1 MYWYYKAFLALI
13 VCAILGAVGFSFR
26 HEISELI
33 KTDEPV
39 EEVQNTPEQETTK
52 PSDSQN
58 KNNAPS
64 RTETKTPVNTKVTTP
79 AETTFDFSKEFT
91 EANDALAKG
100 QLEKAYEAALK
111 ILESEETIL
120 FSSTWYKAADI
131 ASDINTRLM
140 NSSAPSPR
148 KIKHV
153 VRSGDALSRLARNK
167 TTVQHIQKANQIPL
181 DTEKIFVGQSLRY
194 FAGTWTIEAYK
205 SEFILIVKFN
215 GQFFKYYR
223 VGIGKEDRTP
233 VAQFTIV
240 SKIVEPAW
248 EKGDGT
254 IIEFGD
260 PTNPLGTRWLQL
272 KSEAR
277 PDLTGYGIHGTID
290 PSSIGKPSSQGCLR
304 LKNSDVEELYDIIPY
319 NVQVNIKE

>member
-13 VCAILGAVGFSFR
+13 ICAILGAIGFSFR

-33 KTDEPV
+33 KTEEPIEEPV
-39 EEVQNTPEQETTK
+39 KTK
-52 PSDSQN
+52 PTEKSSSN
-58 KNNAPS
+58 STKTSTPTKGAPS
-64 RTETKTPVNTKVTTP
+64 IKNPKTVKIETSY
-79 AETTFDFSKEFT
+79 DFSKEFA
-91 EANDALAKG
+91 EAKDALSKG

-111 ILESEETIL
+111 VLDSKETVL
-120 FSSTWYKAADI
+120 FSKTWYQAADI
-131 ASDINTRLM
+131 ASDVNTRLM

-148 KIKHV
+148 KIQYV
-153 VRSGDALSRLARNK
+153 VKSGDALSRLARNK
-167 TTVQHIQKANQIPL
+167 TTVQHIQKSNKIPL

-194 FAGTWTIEAYK
+194 FAGTWSIDAYK
-205 SEFILIVKFN
+205 SEFVLIVKFN
-215 GQFFKYYR
+215 GKFFKYYR
-223 VGIGKEDRTP
+223 IGIGKEDRTP

-254 IIEFGD
+254 VIQFGD
-260 PTNPLGTRWLQL
+260 PSNPLGTRWLQL

-277 PDLTGYGIHGTID
+277 PDLTGYGIHGTIA

>member
-1 MYWYYKAFLALI
+1 MYWYYKAFLGLI
-13 VCAILGAVGFSFR
+13 VFAILGAIGFSFR

-33 KTDEPV
+33 KTEEAIEQTSPV
-39 EEVQNTPEQETTK
+39 QEAPSETNPQGKTEAPSSSAPKIETPE
-52 PSDSQN
+52 P
-58 KNNAPS
+58 
-64 RTETKTPVNTKVTTP
+64 
-79 AETTFDFSKEFT
+79 ETTFDFSKEFN
-91 EANDALAKG
+91 EAKDAIAKG

-111 ILESEETIL
+111 VLESKETIL
-120 FSSTWYKAADI
+120 FSDTWYKAADI
-131 ASDINTRLM
+131 ASNVNTRLM

-148 KIKHV
+148 KTKHI

-167 TTVQHIQKANQIPL
+167 TTVQHIQKANKIPL

-205 SEFILIVKFN
+205 SEFILIIFLDGK
-215 GQFFKYYR
+215 FFKYYKI
-223 VGIGKEDRTP
+223 GIGKEDRTP

-240 SKIVEPAW
+240 SKIVEPTW

-254 IIEFGD
+254 SIEFGD